1 MESETEEQR
10 EARFKLGLLNTK
22 ETAEVLTI
30 SIRKLQ
36 EMTKAKEIP
45 HLRMGSRSVRYE
57 IDSLKKWIASKV
69 QGGER

>member
-30 SIRKLQ
+30 SPRKLY
-36 EMTKAKEIP
+36 ELTRDKEIP
-45 HLRMGSRSVRYE
+45 HLRMGSRCVRYE
-57 IDSLKKWIASKV
+57 MDSLKKWIASKV